1 MANFQLEVLVAVLAC
16 AVAALAAVLVY
27 REVRQ
32 MQDRITMLAKAAMDV
47 HRRLD
52 ATDAALQKG
61 VSLLTG
67 KIDQQAGSLDTA
79 WRSLAGI
86 DRRLGEMQGD
96 VAMASPFEAAN
107 TQTRPRGAAFYASSP
122 AAEKAPGLISVPRNT
137 VTRTATTGDEDAQRK
152 RKIRSVEEFFARV
165 DAKRVACGK
174 APVMQ
179 PQAPALRPAPAV
191 SPAPANG
198 SPGLAASGIGAV
210 RDLFWK
216 SVNG

>member
-32 MQDRITMLAKAAMDV
+32 MQDRITMLANAAMDM

-67 KIDQQAGSLDTA
+67 KLDQQAGSLDTA
-79 WRSLAGI
+79 WRSIAGI
-86 DRRLGEMQGD
+86 DRRLGEMQSEG
-96 VAMASPFEAAN
+96 VMAAPSQAAN
-107 TQTRPRGAAFYASSP
+107 NQTRPRGAAFYASSP
-122 AAEKAPGLISVPRNT
+122 AAEKVPGLISIPRNT
-137 VTRTATTGDEDAQRK
+137 VTRSATTGDDEAQRK

-165 DAKRVACGK
+165 DAKRVASGQVPILQQQ
-174 APVMQ
+174 A
-179 PQAPALRPAPAV
+179 QAPRPAPGV
-191 SPAPANG
+191 RPATTNG
-198 SPGLAASGIGAV
+198 STGIAASGIGAV

>member
-52 ATDAALQKG
+52 ATDATLQKG

-67 KIDQQAGSLDTA
+67 KLEQQAGSLDTA

-86 DRRLGEMQGD
+86 DRRLNEMQGD
-96 VAMASPFEAAN
+96 AAMASPVQAAN
-107 TQTRPRGAAFYASSP
+107 NQTRPRGAAFYASSP
-122 AAEKAPGLISVPRNT
+122 AAEKVPGLISVPRNT
-137 VTRTATTGDEDAQRK
+137 VTRTATTGDEEAQRK

-165 DAKRVACGK
+165 DAKRVALGK
-174 APVMQ
+174 APVM
-179 PQAPALRPAPAV
+179 PQQLPPSRPAPAV
-191 SPAPANG
+191 RPAQANG

>member
-32 MQDRITMLAKAAMDV
+32 MQDRITMLAKAAMDM

-52 ATDAALQKG
+52 ATDTALQKG

-67 KIDQQAGSLDTA
+67 KLDQQAGSLDTA
-79 WRSLAGI
+79 WRSIAGI
-86 DRRLGEMQGD
+86 DRRLGEMQSEG
-96 VAMASPFEAAN
+96 VMAAPSQAAN
-107 TQTRPRGAAFYASSP
+107 NQTRPRGAAFYASSP
-122 AAEKAPGLISVPRNT
+122 AAEKVPGLISIPRNT
-137 VTRTATTGDEDAQRK
+137 VTRSATTGDDEAQRK

-165 DAKRVACGK
+165 NAKRVASGQVPMLQQQ
-174 APVMQ
+174 A
-179 PQAPALRPAPAV
+179 QAPRPAPSV
-191 SPAPANG
+191 RPAATNG
-198 SPGLAASGIGAV
+198 SPGIAASGIGAV
-210 RDLFWK
+210 RELFWK

>member
-52 ATDAALQKG
+52 ATDASLQKG

-67 KIDQQAGSLDTA
+67 KLDQQAGSLDTA

-86 DRRLGEMQGD
+86 DRRLDELQGD
-96 VAMASPFEAAN
+96 AVMASPVQAAN
-107 TQTRPRGAAFYASSP
+107 NQTRPRGAAFYASSP
-122 AAEKAPGLISVPRNT
+122 AAEKVPGLISVPRNT
-137 VTRTATTGDEDAQRK
+137 VTRTATTGDEEAQRK

-165 DAKRVACGK
+165 DAKRVASGK
-174 APVMQ
+174 APVML
-179 PQAPALRPAPAV
+179 PQVPPSRPAPTV
-191 SPAPANG
+191 RPAPANG
-198 SPGLAASGIGAV
+198 SPGVAASGIGAV

>member
-52 ATDAALQKG
+52 ATDATLNKG
-61 VSLLTG
+61 MSLLTG
-67 KIDQQAGSLDTA
+67 KLDQQAGSLDTA

-86 DRRLGEMQGD
+86 DKRLNEMQGD
-96 VAMASPFEAAN
+96 AGMVSPVQAAN
-107 TQTRPRGAAFYASSP
+107 NQTRPRGAAFYASSP
-122 AAEKAPGLISVPRNT
+122 AAEKVPGLISVPRNT
-137 VTRTATTGDEDAQRK
+137 VTRAATTGDEDAQRK

-165 DAKRVACGK
+165 DAKRVASGK

-179 PQAPALRPAPAV
+179 PQVQAPRPAPAV
-191 SPAPANG
+191 RPAPANG